1 MAEFVRDVI
10 AALGYPGIAVLVA
23 IENLFPPLPSELIL
37 PLAGWLVD
45 RGEFSFLGAVLA
57 ATAGSVGGALILYG
71 IARKGG
77 RPTILRFERILR
89 VDADDLDRLERGF
102 ARHGVLY
109 VAGARLIPGLRSAVS
124 VPAGLTRMPLGR
136 FTVLTTIGSAAW
148 NAALIGGGW
157 VLGHEYERVADV
169 VGPIGTV
176 VLVLAVAGGAG
187 WLLHRRR
194 TRRDAPAG

>member
-10 AALGYPGIAVLVA
+10 AALGYPGIAALVA

-77 RPTILRFERILR
+77 RRTILRFERVLR
-89 VDADDLDRLERGF
+89 VDEDDLDRLERGF

-148 NAALIGGGW
+148 NAALIGAGW